1 VISGYRRDVDAIG
14 VLLGCYAELG
24 GNSVPTF
31 RDNLS
36 VLFSRIKKSKKK
48 AGLLDP

>member
-1 VISGYRRDVDAIG
+1 MVCVIAGFGRVIDQNCA
-14 VLLGCYAELG
+14 LLGCYAANS

-36 VLFSRIKKSKKK
+36 GPIFKGQESNFLH
-48 AGLLDP
+48 L